1 MTCSTKLT
9 STRRAAHA
17 IRLAT
22 ELFEGLAAAHD
33 LGVVHRDIKP
43 HNVLLLAGGHV
54 KILDFGIAQ
63 GLDPTSPDAK
73 TITTT
78 PVGTPE
84 YMSPEQLLG
93 EKLDGK
99 TDLYSGGV
107 VLFELLTGRLPFA
120 GEDRTQTATLRLQV
134 DAPAPSFVKPGI
146 PPAVDRVVLR
156 LLARARSE
164 RPDSAQA
171 ALAELRQLRG
181 LA

>member
-1 MTCSTKLT
+1 
-9 STRRAAHA
+9 
-17 IRLAT
+17 
-22 ELFEGLAAAHD
+22 
-33 LGVVHRDIKP
+33 
-43 HNVLLLAGGHV
+43 
-54 KILDFGIAQ
+54 
-63 GLDPTSPDAK
+63 
-73 TITTT
+73 

-93 EKLDGK
+93 EKLDPK

-107 VLFELLTGRLPFA
+107 VLFELLTGRLPFVGA
-120 GEDRTQTATLRLQV
+120 DRMQTATLRLQE
-134 DAPAPSFVKPGI
+134 DASPPSFVKPGI

-156 LLARARSE
+156 LLARARNE